1 MPFRGPVQ
9 KIVRKLDSLVG
20 HLQLPG
26 PAKAECYRDLLG
38 LPKKDPGARL
48 AMEEAMAWL
57 CRAQDGSTSR
67 DGGVARHY
75 SLIKGWS
82 ASYPETT
89 GYIAPTFLDYARF
102 SKNEEF
108 KRRAKRM
115 LDWLVSIQFPEG
127 GFQGGCIDC
136 QPVVPVT
143 FNTGQILL
151 GLASGTRELGEE
163 YREPM
168 RRAADWLV
176 KTQDPDG
183 CWRKFPT
190 PFAAPGEKSY
200 ETHASWGLLEAARL
214 EPEKPYGAAGL
225 ANVRW
230 ALRQQ
235 QENGWFDK
243 CCLSNNK
250 QPLTHS
256 IGYVLRGVL
265 EAYRFY
271 QNPEFLKAGQKTAD
285 RLLATLRKDGFLPGQ
300 FDSRWRGTVPCA
312 CLTGTVQI
320 AACWLLLHEIT
331 GDSRYLEAASS
342 ANRYIRRTMNLTGP
356 PEIRGGIKGSFPV
369 NGNYGSY
376 QYLSWAAKFLVDANL
391 LELAVAKRDSA
402 EDEGCG
408 R

>member
-1 MPFRGPVQ
+1 MPFRGAAKKSIK
-9 KIVRKLDSLVG
+9 KIAGKLDSLVG

-38 LPKKDPGARL
+38 LPRKDPGIGR

-57 CRAQDGSTSR
+57 CRAQDNSASR

-89 GYIAPTFLDYARF
+89 GYIVPTFLDYARF

-108 KRRAKRM
+108 KRRARRM

-127 GFQGGCIDC
+127 AFQGGCIDSK
-136 QPVVPVT
+136 PVVPVT
-143 FNTGQILL
+143 FNTGQILV
-151 GLASGTRELGEE
+151 GLADGARQFGEE

-176 KTQDPDG
+176 QTQDPDG

-190 PFAAPGEKSY
+190 PFAAPGEKAY
-200 ETHASWGLLEAARL
+200 ETHASWGLFEAARL

-243 CCLSNNK
+243 CCLSATR
-250 QPLTHS
+250 QPLTHT
-256 IGYVLRGVL
+256 IGYMLRGIL
-265 EAYRFY
+265 EAYRFSHD
-271 QNPEFLKAGQKTAD
+271 PEFLKAGKKTAD
-285 RLLATLRKDGFLPGQ
+285 GLLAVIREDGFLPGRL
-300 FDSRWRGTVPCA
+300 DSRWRGHVSYA

-320 AACWLLLHEIT
+320 AACWLLLHEII
-331 GDSRYLEAASS
+331 GDSRYLEAAGS
-342 ANRYIRRTMNLTGP
+342 ANRYVRRTMNLAGP
-356 PEIRGGIKGSFPV
+356 PDVRGGIKGSFPL
-369 NGNYGSY
+369 NGEYCSY
-376 QYLSWAAKFLVDANL
+376 QYLSWASKFLVDSLL
-391 LELAVAKRDSA
+391 LELAARKRGGSA
-402 EDEGCG
+402 T
-408 R
+408 